1 MTTKIIII
9 ADGKKSNIDSINQ
22 YLVEHGYEVIVVYDG
37 LDGFNLARSEKPDL
51 VLIETVLSGFNG
63 YQICSLLKY
72 DILYEDIIVV
82 ILSDS
87 ATGNKEQQ
95 LADSCGAD
103 GVLSTPVD
111 LDELMG
117 IVKSINFKEQ

>member
-87 ATGNKEQQ
+87 AAGNKEQQ

>member
-9 ADGKKSNIDSINQ
+9 ADSKKSNIDSINE
-22 YLVEHGYEVIVVYDG
+22 YLIELGYEVIVVYDG

-51 VLIETVLSGFNG
+51 VLIEAVLSGFNG

-82 ILSDS
+82 ILADI
-87 ATGNKEQQ
+87 AGNKEQQ

>member
-9 ADGKKSNIDSINQ
+9 ADGKKSYIDSINQ
-22 YLVEHGYEVIVVYDG
+22 YMTEHGYEVIVAYDG

-51 VLIETVLSGFNG
+51 VLIEAVLSGFNG

-82 ILSDS
+82 ILSNG
-87 ATGNKEQQ
+87 AGNKEQQ

-117 IVKSINFKEQ
+117 IVKSINIK

>member
-9 ADGKKSNIDSINQ
+9 ADGKKQYIDSINQ
-22 YLVEHGYEVIVVYDG
+22 YLVEHGYEVIVAYDG

-51 VLIETVLSGFNG
+51 VLIEAVLSGFNG

-72 DILYEDIIVV
+72 DIVYEDIIVV

-87 ATGNKEQQ
+87 VGENEQQ
-95 LADSCGAD
+95 LTNSCGAD

-111 LDELMG
+111 LDQLMG

>member
-22 YLVEHGYEVIVVYDG
+22 YLIEHGYEVLVAYDG

-51 VLIETVLSGFNG
+51 ILIEALLSGFNG
-63 YQICSLLKY
+63 HQICSLLKY
-72 DILYEDIIVV
+72 DIKYEDITVV
-82 ILSDS
+82 ILSNG
-87 ATGNKEQQ
+87 AGAKEQQ

-117 IVKSINFKEQ
+117 IVKSINFREQ

>member
-1 MTTKIIII
+1 MTKIIII
-9 ADGKKSNIDSINQ
+9 ADGKKTYIDSINQ
-22 YLVEHGYEVIVVYDG
+22 YLIEHGYEVIVSYDG

-51 VLIETVLSGFNG
+51 VLIEAVLSGFNG

-72 DILYEDIIVV
+72 DILYEDIISV

-87 ATGNKEQQ
+87 AGDNERQ
-95 LADSCGAD
+95 LANRSGAD

-117 IVKSINFKEQ
+117 IVKTINFKEQ

>member
-1 MTTKIIII
+1 MTNKIIII

-22 YLVEHGYEVIVVYDG
+22 YLVEHGYEVLVAYDG
-37 LDGFNLARSEKPDL
+37 LDGFNLARNEKPDL
-51 VLIETVLSGFNG
+51 ILIEAVLSGFNG

-72 DILYEDIIVV
+72 DIKYEDIVIV
-82 ILSDS
+82 ILTDGTR
-87 ATGNKEQQ
+87 AKEQQ

-103 GVLSTPVD
+103 GILTTPVE

-117 IVKSINFKEQ
+117 IVRSINFIEQ

>member
-1 MTTKIIII
+1 MTSKIIII

-22 YLVEHGYEVIVVYDG
+22 YLVDHGYEVLVTYDG
-37 LDGFNLARSEKPDL
+37 LDGFNLARNEKPDL
-51 VLIETVLSGFNG
+51 VLIEDVLSGFNG
-63 YQICSLLKY
+63 YQICGLLKY
-72 DILYEDIIVV
+72 DIKYEDIVIV
-82 ILSDS
+82 ILADS
-87 ATGNKEQQ
+87 AGAKEQQ

-117 IVKSINFKEQ
+117 IVRSINFIEQ

>member
-9 ADGKKSNIDSINQ
+9 ADGKKLNIDSINQ
-22 YLVEHGYEVIVVYDG
+22 YLVEHGYEVIVAYDG

-51 VLIETVLSGFNG
+51 VLIEAILSGFNG

-87 ATGNKEQQ
+87 AGNKEQQ

>member
-1 MTTKIIII
+1 MTSKIIII

-22 YLVEHGYEVIVVYDG
+22 YLVDHGYEVLVTYDG
-37 LDGFNLARSEKPDL
+37 LDGFNLARNEKPDL
-51 VLIETVLSGFNG
+51 VLIEDVLSGFNG

-72 DILYEDIIVV
+72 DIKYEDIVIV
-82 ILSDS
+82 ILADS
-87 ATGNKEQQ
+87 VGAKEQQ

-117 IVKSINFKEQ
+117 IVRSINFIEQ

>member
-9 ADGKKSNIDSINQ
+9 ADGKKSNIDSINE
-22 YLVEHGYEVIVVYDG
+22 YLIEHGYEVIVVYDG

-51 VLIETVLSGFNG
+51 VLIEAVLSGFNG

-82 ILSDS
+82 ILADI
-87 ATGNKEQQ
+87 ARNKEQQ